1 MESVDVFLMIKKGK
15 GGDYI
20 GGYVVELLAAA
31 LFAFSRLLSLVG
43 SL

>member
-1 MESVDVFLMIKKGK
+1 MESVDVVLRNVKGK
-15 GGDYI
+15 GDDYI
-20 GGYVVELLAAA
+20 GGYVVELFAVA